1 SGCFEYGNYHYDYT
15 HICASA
21 QVGKNGQCVTGS
33 NSVTY
38 SEAEEICTNK
48 GARLCSMTELRYN
61 VAAGTGCD
69 VEDNLIWTLT
79 SCDNGHVAQGGTL
92 VGSRKGGLEAGC
104 KKDSQTAGVVCC
116 SSDRDE
122 DKCVSEAAKECS
134 SNDGSHSCCDD
145 RKYTYNPV
153 PCTADMDCQAC
164 VEPTPDMNGHG
175 QCVDRVYYKKM
186 EISGSK
192 QGFMCCN
199 SEPNQVKCE
208 SGYCSL
214 APCSGGKEQDSS
226 GDWTLTFMSPAWT
239 NVRGDEWSRAHCKAC
254 HGNGCDQCDD
264 GYFKYSQK
272 AECLLCDAI
281 DGCSVYTF
289 TSNQRPTN
297 HCSAYQRTANQCS
310 ADERTANQ
318 CSADERTA
326 DERTANQCS
335 DDQLSADQCSA
346 DQRTANQCS
355 ADKRTANERSADERT
370 ANQCS
375 ADERTANQCSADE
388 RTANQAATNA
398 PPTNAPPTNA
408 PPTSAPPTNAPP
420 TSAPPTNAP
429 PTNAPPTNAPPTSAP
444 PTNAPPT
451 SAPPTNAPPTNAPP
465 T

>member
-1 SGCFEYGNYHYDYT
+1 KPMAGRFVTVSVAISLFGLTAGTSSSSKSQPSPPSKSSSKSQPSPPSNSNSKSSGKSQPSPPSKGNSKSQPAPPPSNAPAATPPPSPCTVKQCSDLRKGCKGADCFEYGNYHYDYT
-15 HICASA
+15 HICACA
-21 QVGKNGQCVTGS
+21 QVGKKGQCATGS
-33 NSVTY
+33 NGVTF
-38 SEAEEICTNK
+38 SEAEEICSNK

-61 VAAGTGCD
+61 VAVGIGCD

-79 SCDNGHVAQGGTL
+79 SCETGHVAQGGSL
-92 VGSRKGGLEAGC
+92 VGSRKSGLEAQC
-104 KKDSQTAGVVCC
+104 KKDSKTAGVVCC
-116 SSDRDE
+116 SSDREE
-122 DKCVSEAAKECS
+122 DLCVSEAAKECS
-134 SNDGSHSCCDD
+134 SKSGGHSCCDD

-281 DGCSVYTF
+281 DG
-289 TSNQRPTN
+289 
-297 HCSAYQRTANQCS
+297 
-310 ADERTANQ
+310 
-318 CSADERTA
+318 
-326 DERTANQCS
+326 
-335 DDQLSADQCSA
+335 
-346 DQRTANQCS
+346 
-355 ADKRTANERSADERT
+355 
-370 ANQCS
+370 
-375 ADERTANQCSADE
+375 
-388 RTANQAATNA
+388 
-398 PPTNAPPTNA
+398 
-408 PPTSAPPTNAPP
+408 
-420 TSAPPTNAP
+420 
-429 PTNAPPTNAPPTSAP
+429 
-444 PTNAPPT
+444 
-451 SAPPTNAPPTNAPP
+451 
-465 T
+465 